1 MAATVCGCT
10 KRTALVEGD
19 GQAVPLGLTGSG
31 GCGIATRQPPAVPMA
46 TIPETPGT
54 TTESLLRHFVT
65 FRLTDPAFGGSVSPY
80 PSTAQL
86 LTLRLPF
93 DTFRETDVHRA
104 SSVQFRRA

>member
-1 MAATVCGCT
+1 MN
-10 KRTALVEGD
+10 
-19 GQAVPLGLTGSG
+19 
-31 GCGIATRQPPAVPMA
+31 A
-46 TIPETPGT
+46 TIPETP
-54 TTESLLRHFVT
+54 ESLLRHFFT

-80 PSTAQL
+80 PSSAQL